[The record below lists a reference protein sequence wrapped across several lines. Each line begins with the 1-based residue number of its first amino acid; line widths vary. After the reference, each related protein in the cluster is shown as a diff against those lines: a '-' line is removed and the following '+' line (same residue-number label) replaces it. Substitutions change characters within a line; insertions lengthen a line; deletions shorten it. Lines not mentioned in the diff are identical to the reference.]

1 MLVFGSF
8 VGGTPGR
15 ASKWWC
21 WCGACLKDRPQKH
34 IGFPNVQKGQ
44 GCSTALVFHNRFNL
58 QRLDVKYVLG
68 ACVPKRSKGSRMLY
82 SPCVSRP
89 FPSPTS
95 WSQICPGSLSSP
107 TFKRVKDAL
116 QPLCFSTFS
125 ISNISITMSGAS
137 GKTNRQTA
145 KLPAIFPVWILY
157 MNLRFG
163 ARFWELRRGDPRA
176 SLQMMMTRGL
186 LKGPASEAHR
196 LSKRSKGSR
205 MLYSPCVSQP
215 FPSPT
220 SWCQICAGGF
230 CSQTFKRVKDALQPL
245 CFSTVSISHILKSN
259 MSWGPVSPNVQ
270 KGQGCSTALVFL
282 NLFHLQHLHNN
293 VWGIR
298 ENKPPNSKTSG
309 DLPCLNPLYEFAFW
323 CSFLGAS

>member
-1 MLVFGSF
+1 
-8 VGGTPGR
+8 
-15 ASKWWC
+15 
-21 WCGACLKDRPQKH
+21 
-34 IGFPNVQKGQ
+34 
-44 GCSTALVFHNRFNL
+44 
-58 QRLDVKYVLG
+58 
-68 ACVPKRSKGSRMLY
+68 
-82 SPCVSRP
+82 
-89 FPSPTS
+89 
-95 WSQICPGSLSSP
+95 
-107 TFKRVKDAL
+107 
-116 QPLCFSTFS
+116 
-125 ISNISITMSGAS
+125 
-137 GKTNRQTA
+137 
-145 KLPAIFPVWILY
+145 

-176 SLQMMMTRGL
+176 SLQMMMLMRGL
-186 LKGPASEAHR
+186 LEGPASEAHR

-220 SWCQICAGGF
+220 LDVSYFPGGL
-230 CSQTFKRVKDALQPL
+230 SSGTFKRVKDALQPL
-245 CFSTVSISHILKSN
+245 CFSTVFISNVLMSN
-259 MSWGPVSPNVQ
+259 ISWGLVFPNVQ

-309 DLPCLNPLYEFAFW
+309 DLSSLNPLYEFAFW

>member
-1 MLVFGSF
+1 MLVFGTF

-34 IGFPNVQKGQ
+34 IGFPNFQKGE
-44 GCSTALVFHNRFNL
+44 GCSTAFVFHNRFNF
-58 QRLDVKYVLG
+58 QRLDVKYILG

-89 FPSPTS
+89 FPWP
-95 WSQICPGSLSSP
+95 
-107 TFKRVKDAL
+107 
-116 QPLCFSTFS
+116 
-125 ISNISITMSGAS
+125 NILMSKMS
-137 GKTNRQTA
+137 
-145 KLPAIFPVWILY
+145 
-157 MNLRFG
+157 
-163 ARFWELRRGDPRA
+163 WEL
-176 SLQMMMTRGL
+176 
-186 LKGPASEAHR
+186 
-196 LSKRSKGSR
+196 
-205 MLYSPCVSQP
+205 V
-215 FPSPT
+215 F
-220 SWCQICAGGF
+220 
-230 CSQTFKRVKDALQPL
+230 
-245 CFSTVSISHILKSN
+245 
-259 MSWGPVSPNVQ
+259 PNVQ

-309 DLPCLNPLYEFAFW
+309 DLSSLNPLYEFAFW

>member
-15 ASKWWC
+15 AFKWWC

-44 GCSTALVFHNRFNL
+44 GCSTALVFHNRFHP

-68 ACVPKRSKGSRMLY
+68 G
-82 SPCVSRP
+82 
-89 FPSPTS
+89 
-95 WSQICPGSLSSP
+95 LSSG

-116 QPLCFSTFS
+116 QPLCFTTVS
-125 ISNISITMSGAS
+125 I
-137 GKTNRQTA
+137 
-145 KLPAIFPVWILY
+145 
-157 MNLRFG
+157 
-163 ARFWELRRGDPRA
+163 
-176 SLQMMMTRGL
+176 
-186 LKGPASEAHR
+186 
-196 LSKRSKGSR
+196 
-205 MLYSPCVSQP
+205 
-215 FPSPT
+215 
-220 SWCQICAGGF
+220 
-230 CSQTFKRVKDALQPL
+230 
-245 CFSTVSISHILKSN
+245 SISHILKSN
-259 MSWGPVSPNVQ
+259 MSWELVFPNVQ

-309 DLPCLNPLYEFAFW
+309 DLSTLNPLYEFAFW